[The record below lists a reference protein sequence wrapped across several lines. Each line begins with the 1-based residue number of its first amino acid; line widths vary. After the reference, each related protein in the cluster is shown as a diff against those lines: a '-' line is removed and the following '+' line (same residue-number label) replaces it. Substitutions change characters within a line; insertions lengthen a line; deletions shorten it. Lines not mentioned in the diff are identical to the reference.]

1 MADRVEREIEE
12 ILRKIDDFVPEG
24 NRGRRPQRR
33 QARPVP
39 QGHSTSGWF
48 GRRIAAISLSQIMWW
63 SLFVVLVS
71 FFARAVP
78 GIEWVMIGALI
89 VFATA
94 FFLSLGRGS
103 SAGAIQRR
111 DQMWRGQP
119 MNLSGPGWPD
129 RIKSWV
135 KGRKRN

>member
-12 ILRKIDDFVPEG
+12 ILKKIDDFVPEG
-24 NRGRRPQRR
+24 SRGRRPQRR

-39 QGHSTSGWF
+39 QGHSTGSWF
-48 GRRIAAISLSQIMWW
+48 GRHIAGISLSQIMWW
-63 SLFVVLVS
+63 SLFVFLVS

-78 GIEWVMIGALI
+78 GIEWVMIGSLI

-94 FFLSLGRGS
+94 LFLSFGRGS
-103 SAGAIQRR
+103 GSAAQRGEK
-111 DQMWRGQP
+111 MWRGQP

-129 RIKSWV
+129 RIKAWV

>member
-24 NRGRRPQRR
+24 SRGRRPQRR
-33 QARPVP
+33 PARPAP
-39 QGHSTSGWF
+39 QGQAKRGWF
-48 GRRIAAISLSQIMWW
+48 SRRIASISLSQIMWW

-78 GIEWVMIGALI
+78 GVEWVMIAALI

-94 FFLSLGRGS
+94 FFLSLGRGG
-103 SAGAIQRR
+103 SAAGRQEKV
-111 DQMWRGQP
+111 WRGQP
-119 MNLSGPGWPD
+119 IDLTGPGWPD
-129 RIKSWV
+129 RIKGWV

>member
-12 ILRKIDDFVPEG
+12 ILKKIDDFVPEG
-24 NRGRRPQRR
+24 SRGRRPQRR

-39 QGHSTSGWF
+39 QGSHTTSGWF
-48 GRRIAAISLSQIMWW
+48 GRTIASISLSQIMWW

-103 SAGAIQRR
+103 GNAAQRQ
-111 DQMWRGQP
+111 D
-119 MNLSGPGWPD
+119 
-129 RIKSWV
+129 
-135 KGRKRN
+135 